1 MSELDLLL
9 NEMTTAAQHFMD
21 LTNELRS
28 MFTTKEELVV
38 EEEKPV
44 SFTDLRALCVEKS
57 RNGFTSQVHDLI
69 TSLGAA
75 KLSEV
80 EPNKYGELYR
90 KVEALA

>member
-9 NEMTTAAQHFMD
+9 NELTTAAQHFMD

-28 MFTTKEELVV
+28 MFTTNEEPKEE
-38 EEEKPV
+38 KTV
-44 SFTDLRALCVEKS
+44 SFTDLRALCVQKS
-57 RNGFTSQVHDLI
+57 RDGFTSQVHDLI
-69 TSLGAA
+69 TSLEAA

-90 KVEALA
+90 KVEALS

>member
-9 NEMTTAAQHFMD
+9 NELTTAAQHFMD

-28 MFTTKEELVV
+28 MFTTKEEPK
-38 EEEKPV
+38 EEETV
-44 SFTDLRALCVEKS
+44 SFTDLRALCVQKS

-80 EPNKYGELYR
+80 EPNKYGELYQ
-90 KVEALA
+90 KVEALS